1 MTLSKVQQTFPAVMG
16 ELHNMLD
23 FVKRAGKKTALGKNR
38 LAKLELAC
46 EEFLVNIISYA
57 YDTASSVGIIN
68 ILCRNSSEYFEVTIT
83 DHGRHFDPAQ
93 AVIETPTDK
102 PLKDREPGGLGIFLA
117 RSSVDEVR
125 YERLNNTNMLRIYTY
140 FNKE

>member
-1 MTLSKVQQTFPAVMG
+1 MTLSEVHQTFPAVIG

-23 FVKRAGKKTALGKNR
+23 FIKRSGKKTVLREDR
-38 LAKLELAC
+38 LMKLELAC

-57 YDTASSVGIIN
+57 YNIASSIGTIDIT
-68 ILCRNSSEYFEVTIT
+68 CKGSSEYFEVTIV
-83 DHGRHFDPAQ
+83 DYGRYFDPAQ
-93 AVIETPTDK
+93 AIIDSPTNK

-125 YERLNNTNMLRIYTY
+125 YERLNNTNTLRIYSY
-140 FNKE
+140 FNKT